1 MGHHD
6 QALVDEPVVI
16 VGRKGNAGAVWFT
29 EDPSWPIDTTYFVRV
44 PSGVSAKFL
53 GLQLGHLDLVGRDSS
68 TTIPSLR
75 RPDLE
80 AASVALPPSVEQRRI
95 VAAIEEHFVRL
106 DAVDASLRSATR
118 RVEVLRQTVINRA
131 TKGERCRLGD
141 RLSEPLR
148 NGCSPPRSSD
158 GNTRI
163 LTLTAVTDR
172 AFIERNTRTA
182 VVPQAQLDKLILQP
196 GDILVQRSNTPELVG
211 TAALYAGPSGWAV
224 FPDLLIRVRTDN
236 TLLPEYLE
244 LALRSSDVRHYF
256 RLAAQGIAGSMP
268 KISQGTIEELEIPIP
283 ESTAEQRSIATRVD
297 SELEA
302 VKEVQDSV
310 SSAHRR
316 TDSLRRAVLATAFA
330 GHLVPQNPHDE
341 PASILLERIAAAR
354 KTMPKRQKVRA

>member
-1 MGHHD
+1 MASSTRPTCVQRSQIERPG
-6 QALVDEPVVI
+6 L
-16 VGRKGNAGAVWFT
+16 
-29 EDPSWPIDTTYFVRV
+29 
-44 PSGVSAKFL
+44 L
-53 GLQLGHLDLVGRDSS
+53 GITSLQLVISLISHEFVEQDCQTQHKHPSPDRHVTQDVRSAS
-68 TTIPSLR
+68 IRIAPSL
-75 RPDLE
+75 
-80 AASVALPPSVEQRRI
+80 AEQKRI
-95 VAAIEEHFVRL
+95 VAAIEEHFSRL
-106 DAVDASLRSATR
+106 DAVDASLRRATR

-131 TKGERCRLGD
+131 TKGTRYRLGD

-172 AFIERNTRTA
+172 AFTEENTRTA
-182 VVPQAQLDKLILQP
+182 VVPQAQRDKLMLQS

-211 TAALYAGPSGWAV
+211 TSALYAGPSGWAV

-236 TLLPEYLE
+236 TLLPKYLE
-244 LALRSSDVRHYF
+244 LAMRSSDVRRYF

-268 KISQGTIEELEIPIP
+268 KISQSTIEELEIPIP
-283 ESTAEQRSIATRVD
+283 ESIAEQRSIVTRVA

-310 SSAHRR
+310 SSARKR

-330 GHLVPQNPHDE
+330 GQLVPQNPYDE

-354 KTMPKRQKVRA
+354 ATTPKKQKVRA